1 MSYIKNNFNFTPVQ
15 LKKVNQLENSY
26 TYGRSQFNFNNKLNS
41 YSNNNFN
48 FNASKIISNDN
59 ETSTFSNNINNN
71 YNYNTYNNNYEYDEH
86 KEFAPLFI
94 LIEGLDEYSKDT
106 FFNFLENQQISPRYI
121 KVLDKKIIIQF
132 SDEKSRDNFR
142 EEYDKV
148 KQNFIGIKMR
158 YINEY
163 ENDRIINNNANRM
176 AHSNSYFNNYRNN
189 SNNMIQMPKKKTN
202 FQKFIDVFL
211 NL

>member
-1 MSYIKNNFNFTPVQ
+1 MSYIKNNFNFTPLH
-15 LKKVNQLENSY
+15 LKKVKQLENSY

-59 ETSTFSNNINNN
+59 ETSTFSNNINN
-71 YNYNTYNNNYEYDEH
+71 NYNTYNNNYEYDEH

>member
-189 SNNMIQMPKKKTN
+189 SNNMIQMPRKKTN

>member
-1 MSYIKNNFNFTPVQ
+1 MSYIKNNFNFTPLH

>member
-1 MSYIKNNFNFTPVQ
+1 MSYIKNNFNFTPLQ

-71 YNYNTYNNNYEYDEH
+71 YNYNTYYYNYEYDEH

>member
-1 MSYIKNNFNFTPVQ
+1 MSYIKNNFNFTPLQ

-189 SNNMIQMPKKKTN
+189 SNNMIQVPKKKTN

>member
-1 MSYIKNNFNFTPVQ
+1 MSYIKNNFNFTPLQ

-71 YNYNTYNNNYEYDEH
+71 YNTYNNNYEYDEH

-94 LIEGLDEYSKDT
+94 LIEGLDEFSKDT

>member
-1 MSYIKNNFNFTPVQ
+1 MSYIKNNFNFTPLQ

-202 FQKFIDVFL
+202 FQKFIDIFL

>member
-1 MSYIKNNFNFTPVQ
+1 MSYIKNNFNFTPLQ

-59 ETSTFSNNINNN
+59 ETSTFSNNINN
-71 YNYNTYNNNYEYDEH
+71 NYNTYNNNYEYDEH

>member
-1 MSYIKNNFNFTPVQ
+1 MSYIKNNFNFTPLH

-59 ETSTFSNNINNN
+59 ETSTFSNNINN
-71 YNYNTYNNNYEYDEH
+71 NYNTYNNNYEYDEH

-202 FQKFIDVFL
+202 FQKFIDIFL

>member
-1 MSYIKNNFNFTPVQ
+1 MSYIKNNFNFTPLH

-71 YNYNTYNNNYEYDEH
+71 YNTNNNNYEYDEH

>member
-1 MSYIKNNFNFTPVQ
+1 MSYIKNNFNFTPLH

-71 YNYNTYNNNYEYDEH
+71 YNTYNNNYEYDEH
-86 KEFAPLFI
+86 KEFASLFI

-176 AHSNSYFNNYRNN
+176 AHSNSYFNDYRNN

>member
-1 MSYIKNNFNFTPVQ
+1 MSYIKNNFNFTPLH

-71 YNYNTYNNNYEYDEH
+71 YNMYNNNYEYDEH

>member
-1 MSYIKNNFNFTPVQ
+1 MSYIKNNFNFTPLQ

-121 KVLDKKIIIQF
+121 KVLDKKITIQF
-132 SDEKSRDNFR
+132 SDKKLRDNFR

>member
-1 MSYIKNNFNFTPVQ
+1 MSYIKNNFNFTPLH

-71 YNYNTYNNNYEYDEH
+71 YNYNTYNYNYEYDEH

>member
-1 MSYIKNNFNFTPVQ
+1 MSYIKNNFNFTPLQ

-59 ETSTFSNNINNN
+59 EASTFSNNISNN

>member
-1 MSYIKNNFNFTPVQ
+1 MSYIKNNFNFTPLH

-59 ETSTFSNNINNN
+59 EASTFSNNINN
-71 YNYNTYNNNYEYDEH
+71 NYNTYNNNYEYDEH

-189 SNNMIQMPKKKTN
+189 SNNMIQMPKKKSN

>member
-1 MSYIKNNFNFTPVQ
+1 M
-15 LKKVNQLENSY
+15 
-26 TYGRSQFNFNNKLNS
+26 
-41 YSNNNFN
+41 
-48 FNASKIISNDN
+48 
-59 ETSTFSNNINNN
+59 
-71 YNYNTYNNNYEYDEH
+71 
-86 KEFAPLFI
+86 FI

>member
-1 MSYIKNNFNFTPVQ
+1 MSYIKNNFNFTPLH

-71 YNYNTYNNNYEYDEH
+71 YNKYNNNYEYDEH

>member
-71 YNYNTYNNNYEYDEH
+71 YNKYNNNYEYDEH

-163 ENDRIINNNANRM
+163 ENDRIINNHANRM

>member
-1 MSYIKNNFNFTPVQ
+1 MSYIKNNFNFTPLQ

-71 YNYNTYNNNYEYDEH
+71 YNMYNNNYEYDEH

>member
-1 MSYIKNNFNFTPVQ
+1 MSYIKNNFNFTPLQ

-59 ETSTFSNNINNN
+59 ETSTFSNNINN
-71 YNYNTYNNNYEYDEH
+71 NYNTYNNNYEYDEH

-176 AHSNSYFNNYRNN
+176 AHSNSYFNDYRNN

>member
-1 MSYIKNNFNFTPVQ
+1 MSYIKNNFNFTPLH

-59 ETSTFSNNINNN
+59 EASTFSNNISNN

>member
-1 MSYIKNNFNFTPVQ
+1 MSYIKNNFNFTPLH

-26 TYGRSQFNFNNKLNS
+26 TYGRSQFNFNNKINS

-59 ETSTFSNNINNN
+59 ETSTFSNNINN
-71 YNYNTYNNNYEYDEH
+71 NYNTYNNNYEYDEH

>member
-1 MSYIKNNFNFTPVQ
+1 MSYIKNNFNFTPLQ

-26 TYGRSQFNFNNKLNS
+26 TYGRSLFNFNNKLNS

-59 ETSTFSNNINNN
+59 ETSTFSNNINN
-71 YNYNTYNNNYEYDEH
+71 NYNTYNNNYEYDEH

>member
-1 MSYIKNNFNFTPVQ
+1 MSYIKNNFNFTPLQ

-71 YNYNTYNNNYEYDEH
+71 YNKYNNNYEYDEH

>member
-1 MSYIKNNFNFTPVQ
+1 MSYIKNNFNFTPLQ

-71 YNYNTYNNNYEYDEH
+71 YNYNTYNYNYEYDEH

>member
-1 MSYIKNNFNFTPVQ
+1 MYYIKKNYNFTTFH

-59 ETSTFSNNINNN
+59 ETSTFSNNINN
-71 YNYNTYNNNYEYDEH
+71 NYNTYNNNYEYDEH

>member
-1 MSYIKNNFNFTPVQ
+1 MSYIKNNFNFTPLH

-59 ETSTFSNNINNN
+59 ETSTFSNNINN
-71 YNYNTYNNNYEYDEH
+71 NYNTYNNNYEYDEH

-189 SNNMIQMPKKKTN
+189 SNNMIQMPKKKSN
-202 FQKFIDVFL
+202 YQKFIDVFL

>member
-1 MSYIKNNFNFTPVQ
+1 MSYIKNNFNFTPLH

-59 ETSTFSNNINNN
+59 EASTFSNNINN
-71 YNYNTYNNNYEYDEH
+71 NYNTYNNNYEYDEH

-142 EEYDKV
+142 EEYDKI

>member
-1 MSYIKNNFNFTPVQ
+1 MSYIKNNFNFTPLH

-26 TYGRSQFNFNNKLNS
+26 TYGRNQFNFNNKLNS

-59 ETSTFSNNINNN
+59 ETSTFSNNINN
-71 YNYNTYNNNYEYDEH
+71 NYNTYNNNYEYDEH

>member
-1 MSYIKNNFNFTPVQ
+1 MSYIKNNFNFTPLH

-59 ETSTFSNNINNN
+59 ETSTFSNNINN
-71 YNYNTYNNNYEYDEH
+71 NYNTYNNNYEYDEH

-176 AHSNSYFNNYRNN
+176 AHSNSYFNNYGNN
-189 SNNMIQMPKKKTN
+189 SNNMIQMPKKKTK

>member
-1 MSYIKNNFNFTPVQ
+1 MSYIKNNFNFTPLQ

-59 ETSTFSNNINNN
+59 EISTFSNNINNN

-202 FQKFIDVFL
+202 FQKFIDIFL

>member
-1 MSYIKNNFNFTPVQ
+1 MSYIKNNFNFTPLQ

>member
-1 MSYIKNNFNFTPVQ
+1 MSYIKNNFNFTPLH

-59 ETSTFSNNINNN
+59 ETSTFSNNINN
-71 YNYNTYNNNYEYDEH
+71 NYNTYNNNYEYDEH

-163 ENDRIINNNANRM
+163 ENDRIINNNANKM
-176 AHSNSYFNNYRNN
+176 AHSNCYFNNYRNN

>member
-1 MSYIKNNFNFTPVQ
+1 MSYIKNNFNFTPLH

-48 FNASKIISNDN
+48 FNTSKIISNDN
-59 ETSTFSNNINNN
+59 ETSTFSNNINN
-71 YNYNTYNNNYEYDEH
+71 NYNTYNNNYEYDEH

>member
-59 ETSTFSNNINNN
+59 ETSTFSNNINN
-71 YNYNTYNNNYEYDEH
+71 NYNTYNNNYEYDEH

>member
-1 MSYIKNNFNFTPVQ
+1 MSYIKNNFNFTPLH

-59 ETSTFSNNINNN
+59 ETSTFSNNINN
-71 YNYNTYNNNYEYDEH
+71 NYNTYNNNYEYDEH

>member
-1 MSYIKNNFNFTPVQ
+1 MSYIKNNFNFTPLH

-59 ETSTFSNNINNN
+59 ETSTFSNNINN
-71 YNYNTYNNNYEYDEH
+71 NYNTYNNNYEYDEH

-189 SNNMIQMPKKKTN
+189 SNNMIQVPKKKTN

>member
-1 MSYIKNNFNFTPVQ
+1 MSYIKNNFNFTPLQ

-148 KQNFIGIKMR
+148 KQNFIGIKIR